1 MTTSKKQ
8 FEMITLKNGLRI
20 ILIPRADQ
28 VATTVLVLVA
38 AGSKYEKKPINGI
51 SHFLEHLCFKGTTRR
66 PKSIDISI
74 ELDRIG
80 ARHNA
85 FTSQEYTGYWAKA
98 QAHQSEKILDIVSDL
113 YLHPTFPAAEIE
125 KEKGVII
132 EELNMYE
139 DLPNRK
145 VHDVFHELL
154 YGDQPAG
161 WDVGG
166 TKEVIR
172 RLTRQ
177 EIVDYRAAHYVASS
191 TLVVI
196 AGGFSKAKLLPLIK
210 KNFEP
215 IPIGTAQGKAPVR
228 EAQVKP
234 MVKVHYKKSDQTHI
248 VLGVR
253 AFNMYDERQYAL
265 ELLGDILGGSMAS
278 RLFQKLR
285 EELGSAYY
293 VRAGSD
299 LMTDHG
305 YFAVGAGIGHEKL
318 EESLRA
324 ILAEMRDLARGGITD
339 EEVSR
344 AKEHLAGS
352 TLISLETSDD
362 LANFYGAQEILKQPV
377 MTPEQVIAK
386 INAVSKDEVTA
397 VARTIFKNEG
407 LNLAA
412 VGPYRDGLAFEKLLK
427 I

>member
-1 MTTSKKQ
+1 M
-8 FEMITLKNGLRI
+8 EI
-20 ILIPRADQ
+20 
-28 VATTVLVLVA
+28 VA
-38 AGSKYEKKPINGI
+38 
-51 SHFLEHLCFKGTTRR
+51 
-66 PKSIDISI
+66 
-74 ELDRIG
+74 
-80 ARHNA
+80 
-85 FTSQEYTGYWAKA
+85 
-98 QAHQSEKILDIVSDL
+98 DL
-113 YLHPTFPAAEIE
+113 YLNPTFEPQEIE

-132 EELNMYE
+132 EEINMYE